1 VLWSQFFNFLH
12 FQTLFCFQREKKTM
26 WYLCV
31 FYHRLLDYRKPE
43 VESLAQLFGAIED
56 PQNDD
61 VPFQLQWKLPPH
73 YHTDSPFHFV
83 NLPSEQLAHNIATR
97 SQLLPLNGFSF
108 CFMGLFKVSIF
119 NPFLLGGDSAG
130 ILVKGM
136 YELWGEGSSYEE
148 LKESVLSYP
157 DERKLPYLDS
167 DSTFKI
173 TVDCFGK
180 VISLG
185 EQKELIQGLSYIPFK
200 VRGVFF

>member
-1 VLWSQFFNFLH
+1 
-12 FQTLFCFQREKKTM
+12 
-26 WYLCV
+26 
-31 FYHRLLDYRKPE
+31 
-43 VESLAQLFGAIED
+43 
-56 PQNDD
+56 
-61 VPFQLQWKLPPH
+61 
-73 YHTDSPFHFV
+73 
-83 NLPSEQLAHNIATR
+83 
-97 SQLLPLNGFSF
+97 
-108 CFMGLFKVSIF
+108 MGLFKVLILMVF
-119 NPFLLGGDSAG
+119 GFWGGNFAG

-180 VISLG
+180 VISLE

-200 VRGVFF
+200 VGCSFNLIGVKIMIL